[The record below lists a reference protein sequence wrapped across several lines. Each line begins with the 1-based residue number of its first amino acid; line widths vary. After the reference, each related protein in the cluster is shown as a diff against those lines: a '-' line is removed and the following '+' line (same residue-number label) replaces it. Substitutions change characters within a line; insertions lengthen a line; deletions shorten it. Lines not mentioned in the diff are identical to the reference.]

1 MPRVGRCGLTNQAN
15 RRGTVANYNSPGKCR
30 VRVERE
36 VRREYVTETDFGNM
50 MESRMSTRSSLWWAD
65 EKEMSLHLYEE
76 MRGSKVC
83 LEIKSGPTW
92 TVLPLPSAM
101 VKAIRESETCRI
113 YAEHGTTDPDCDA

>member
-1 MPRVGRCGLTNQAN
+1 MVRRFARHWAWTVAPNAQDN
-15 RRGTVANYNSPGKCR
+15 RRLRPVDR
-30 VRVERE
+30 L
-36 VRREYVTETDFGNM
+36 VRREDDTETDFGNM
-50 MESRMSTRSSLWWAD
+50 MENRMSTRSSLWWAD

-76 MRGSKVC
+76 MCDSKVC

-92 TVLPLPSAM
+92 TVLALPSAM